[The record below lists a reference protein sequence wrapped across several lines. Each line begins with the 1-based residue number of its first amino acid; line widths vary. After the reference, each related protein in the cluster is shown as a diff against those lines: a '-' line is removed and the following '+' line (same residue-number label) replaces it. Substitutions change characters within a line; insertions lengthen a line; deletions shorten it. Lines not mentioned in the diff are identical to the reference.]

1 MGFIGD
7 IFSSDKGSG
16 YQGAGTGQ
24 ANANGAVNTAGMQNR
39 DWNAT
44 LNAQQ
49 GIVNGAMGRSEGALN
64 QQQAFTNA
72 TQGAGLQGLGA
83 QRNLMNQ
90 LGDQAAGRGPN
101 PAQAQLA
108 QNTAQNVQNQSAMM
122 ASQRGAG
129 SNVGMLGRQAAQQG
143 ANIQQQAAGQAATLG
158 AQQQLAAQSQL
169 GALAGQTVGQQ
180 SGALQGLNQMSQNYQ
195 NLTQDQ
201 QKAFMG
207 AQASQNASNVAM
219 QSNINSA
226 NAGLANTNAQGQQ
239 GIFGGLLGGL
249 TGLFAEGGLVEGSQV
264 PGATGPQEAAKPVE
278 ETPGGPSSEVGKW
291 LNQKDEAAPA
301 QALNAQPVQ
310 QPAQQQ
316 QQQSA
321 APDKPQSPTSPQF
334 AAAPT
339 QLAQQN
345 YGPNP
350 GAAALEKGFKGVG
363 GMMNPMSAMG
373 GAGGAKSMMSGPM
386 GGGGGDS
393 GGDSGGG
400 MGDMMKM
407 LPMLAMAANKG
418 GKVPAKY
425 SPGGKVRGQ
434 ANVKGDSL
442 KNDTVKAMLSPGE
455 IVIPRTV
462 VNSKDP
468 AKAAAR
474 FVTAVLAKENMKRR
488 A

>member
-7 IFSSDKGSG
+7 LFSSDKGSG

-24 ANANGAVNTAGMQNR
+24 ANANGAVNTAAMQNR
-39 DWNAT
+39 DYNAT

-49 GIVNGAMGRSEGALN
+49 GIVNNAMGRSQGALN
-64 QQQAFTNA
+64 QQQAFANA
-72 TQGAGLQGLGA
+72 TQGGSMQGLGA
-83 QRNLMNQ
+83 QRSLMSQ
-90 LGDQAAGRGPN
+90 LGEQAQGRGPN

-122 ASQRGAG
+122 GSQRGAG
-129 SNVGMLGRQAAQQG
+129 ANVGLMGRQAAQQG

-169 GALAGQTVGQQ
+169 GALAGQAVGQQ
-180 SGALQGLNQMSQNYQ
+180 SGALQGYNQMAQNYQ

-207 AQASQNASNVAM
+207 AQAAQNASNVAM

-264 PGATGPQEAAKPVE
+264 PGATGPQEAAKSAPE
-278 ETPGGPSSEVGKW
+278 APGGPGSEVGKW
-291 LNQKDEAAPA
+291 LNTKDEAAP
-301 QALNAQPVQ
+301 QQNLNAQPVQ
-310 QPAQQQ
+310 QAAPPQQQ
-316 QQQSA
+316 APGQ
-321 APDKPQSPTSPQF
+321 PDKPQSSPTTQF
-334 AAAPT
+334 AQAPT

-363 GMMNPMSAMG
+363 GMLNPMSAMG
-373 GAGGAKSMMSGPM
+373 GAGGMKGMM
-386 GGGGGDS
+386 GGGGG
-393 GGDSGGG
+393 GGGGEEGGGG
-400 MGDMMKM
+400 MQDMMKM

-425 SPGGKVRGQ
+425 SPGGKVRGK
-434 ANVKGDSL
+434 AAVKGDSL

-474 FVTAVLAKENMKRR
+474 FVNAVLAKENMKRR